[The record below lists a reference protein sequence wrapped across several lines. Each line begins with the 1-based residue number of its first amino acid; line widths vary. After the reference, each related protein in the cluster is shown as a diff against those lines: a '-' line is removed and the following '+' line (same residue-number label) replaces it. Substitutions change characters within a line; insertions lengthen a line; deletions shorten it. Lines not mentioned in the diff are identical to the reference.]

1 MNIVEV
7 NMNIFSAPQGYYLAQ
22 AISRDCNFK
31 VGLPAQF
38 EKVFDVS
45 AKLRVNYNEEI
56 SIGDAYL
63 TGNLFSLV
71 VKDSSYDAPDRDA
84 LMEAIISMRDL
95 MELEYVTKLAIP
107 KLCCGRM
114 GFEWEDVKSMIELVF
129 EDSDVDILVC
139 CQ

>member
-7 NMNIFSAPQGYYLAQ
+7 SMNIFSAPQGYYLAQ
-22 AISRDCNFK
+22 AISRDKNFK
-31 VGLPAQF
+31 TGLPAQF

-45 AKLRVNYNEEI
+45 KKLRTVYD
-56 SIGDAYL
+56 SDLTIGEAYL

-84 LMEAIISMRDL
+84 LMDSIVSMRDI
-95 MELEYVTKLAIP
+95 MEAEGVNKLAIP
-107 KLCCGRM
+107 KLCCGKM
-114 GFEWEDVKSMIELVF
+114 GLEWDEVKAMFQIVF
-129 EDSDVDILVC
+129 DDSDVNIIVC